1 MTTQS
6 FSGCHELPAG
16 TCLHQTYRIQKVIG
30 AGGFGITYAGIHKDT
45 CQTFAIKEYFPSSL
59 AVRNVQEGSYAL
71 QPFPEKNAEVFQKGR
86 QRFLNEA
93 KILKSLPDL
102 ESIVSIYDLFEENGT
117 IYLVMEYIDGL
128 TLGQY
133 ITENGPL
140 TFPETA
146 ELMAP
151 IIRSLSK
158 IHENGLLHRDIS
170 PDNLILGIDNRLHL
184 IDFGAASKNIPGNRK
199 NTVILKAGYAPPEQY
214 IPNGSTGAWTDI
226 YAICATM
233 YFALTGVSPSEAIER
248 LDSSCPPCL
257 SIPNLLPWQSALLE
271 KGLQI
276 RPADRFQTAGELSL
290 ALEKASESAENAV
303 TELRTDLS
311 KKDRARIHKSLH
323 HPRPFRIS
331 ASFSAI
337 IGVGAVILCAVLLFA
352 LSTHFRPPKQN
363 EPPAQVPTPISSEQP
378 TRVPDADLL
387 TMPGLT
393 GIKLSKAKKRI
404 KKLDASIRINV
415 SYVYSSSKKPGTVIS
430 QSVRKGSSFSKKQL
444 RSLSLTVSKG
454 KRPSATRSPEPKPA
468 ASKKPADYQVRDDND
483 LSSIPLE

>member
-71 QPFPEKNAEVFQKGR
+71 QPFPEKNAEAFQKGR

-378 TRVPDADLL
+378 TRAPDADLL

-468 ASKKPADYQVRDDND
+468 ASKNPADYQVRDDND

>member
-1 MTTQS
+1 M
-6 FSGCHELPAG
+6 
-16 TCLHQTYRIQKVIG
+16 
-30 AGGFGITYAGIHKDT
+30 
-45 CQTFAIKEYFPSSL
+45 
-59 AVRNVQEGSYAL
+59 
-71 QPFPEKNAEVFQKGR
+71 
-86 QRFLNEA
+86 NEA

-158 IHENGLLHRDIS
+158 IHENGLLHRDI
-170 PDNLILGIDNRLHL
+170 
-184 IDFGAASKNIPGNRK
+184 RK

-331 ASFSAI
+331 VSFSAI

-363 EPPAQVPTPISSEQP
+363 EPPAQVPPNVSSSQAASTPSATSPLPSTPTPVPTPISSEQP
-378 TRVPDADLL
+378 TRAPDADLL

-468 ASKKPADYQVRDDND
+468 ASKKPADYQVRDDKALPVGIFFLFFCLVDQFRIFLNHHFFCPYIHFTGYTSKCLLPD
-483 LSSIPLE
+483 IV